1 MYYKAE
7 DALISKSNFS
17 KSKKLILVSNSLFIE
32 EGYRPHK
39 LRLHRQHSSEKE
51 KSCKSKHCTDI

>member
-7 DALISKSNFS
+7 DFLLSALISKSNFS

-32 EGYRPHK
+32 EGYNRPHK

-51 KSCKSKHCTDI
+51 KKLQK